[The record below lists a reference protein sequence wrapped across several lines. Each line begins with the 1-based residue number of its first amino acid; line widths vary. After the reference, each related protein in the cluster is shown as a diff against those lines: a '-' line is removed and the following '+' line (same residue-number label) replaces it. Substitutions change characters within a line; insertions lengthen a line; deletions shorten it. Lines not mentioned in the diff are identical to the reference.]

1 MVWIAMATTRAIA
14 NLETRQRLLNVAA
27 EFFAEQGFN
36 HVTVREICQVAG
48 ANVAAVN
55 YHFRD
60 KLGLYKEVVEMAA
73 NAINRSKV
81 DVIEAAEG
89 LAPEDRLRTYIRL
102 TLHRLLDPEE
112 DSWMEKLI
120 AREMMDPTP
129 ALDLIVEKGIKP
141 TSQRLGRM
149 VAELLG
155 TSLDDARVWQCFL
168 SIQAQCLFYKTGKP
182 ISVRMSPPGFKYT
195 PEIIDG
201 LAHHIAEFSLA
212 GIRAIAAQDPQP
224 MDWKP

>member
-1 MVWIAMATTRAIA
+1 MAATTSTAD
-14 NLETRQRLLNVAA
+14 LETRERLLNVAA
-27 EFFAEQGFN
+27 ELFAEQGFN
-36 HVTVREICQVAG
+36 HVTVRAICQAAG

-73 NAINRSKV
+73 EAMHQCNV

-102 TLHRLLDPEE
+102 TLHQLLGREE

-120 AREMMDPTP
+120 ARELMEPTP
-129 ALDLIVEKGIKP
+129 ALDLIIEKGIKP
-141 TSQRLGRM
+141 TSQRMGRM

-155 TSLDDARVWQCFL
+155 TSLDDARVWRCFL
-168 SIQAQCLFYKTGKP
+168 SIKAQCLFYRSGKP
-182 ISVRMSPPGFKYT
+182 ITQRMSPPGFKYT

-201 LAHHIAEFSLA
+201 LAHHIAQFSLA
-212 GIRAIAAQDPQP
+212 GIRAIAAEKPQFP
-224 MDWKP
+224 ESKP